1 MLFLWLLWQLT
12 DAPSSSHSRVTS
24 QPVSTVRGR
33 GGVEWR
39 GRLSDSVSA
48 VRVLNQ
54 WVLDYSCSAM
64 PETVVT
70 MTQTEGK
77 PESTTDSL
85 FGWININYG
94 YFRTPPGIIK
104 LAQAVSLV

>member
-1 MLFLWLLWQLT
+1 
-12 DAPSSSHSRVTS
+12 
-24 QPVSTVRGR
+24 
-33 GGVEWR
+33 
-39 GRLSDSVSA
+39 
-48 VRVLNQ
+48 
-54 WVLDYSCSAM
+54 M
-64 PETVVT
+64 PETVVN

-104 LAQAVSLV
+104 LAQAVSSLHLSLC

>member
-1 MLFLWLLWQLT
+1 
-12 DAPSSSHSRVTS
+12 
-24 QPVSTVRGR
+24 
-33 GGVEWR
+33 
-39 GRLSDSVSA
+39 
-48 VRVLNQ
+48 
-54 WVLDYSCSAM
+54 M

-104 LAQAVSLV
+104 LAQAVSFVCISVQAVHLCLC